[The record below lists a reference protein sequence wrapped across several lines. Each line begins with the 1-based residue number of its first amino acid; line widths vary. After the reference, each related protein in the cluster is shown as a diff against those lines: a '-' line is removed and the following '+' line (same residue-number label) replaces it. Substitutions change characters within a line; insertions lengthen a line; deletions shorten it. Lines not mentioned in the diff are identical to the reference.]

1 MFQKCE
7 VSMILAYF
15 SLIYIIASAYYL
27 IITRSYGTPFRDAI
41 QKYPELAKIKA
52 NSADKRRKAF
62 YCGIAIA
69 IGIVWYF
76 KPFKSC
82 SLD

>member
-15 SLIYIIASAYYL
+15 SLIYILASAYYL
-27 IITRSYGTPFRDAI
+27 LVTRAYGTPFHDALK
-41 QKYPELAKIKA
+41 KYPELAMIKA
-52 NSADKRRKAF
+52 NSASKRKKAF
-62 YCGIAIA
+62 FCGMAIA
-69 IGIVWYF
+69 VGIVWFF

>member
-15 SLIYIIASAYYL
+15 SLIYILASGYYL
-27 IITRSYGTPFRDAI
+27 LVTRAYGTPFYDAL
-41 QKYPELAKIKA
+41 KNYPELAMIKA
-52 NSADKRRKAF
+52 NSANKRRKAF
-62 YCGIAIA
+62 FLGMAIA
-69 IGIVWYF
+69 VGIVWFF

>member
-7 VSMILAYF
+7 VSMVLAYF
-15 SLIYIIASAYYL
+15 SLIYIIASGYYL
-27 IITRSYGTPFRDAI
+27 IVTRSYGTPFRDAI

-52 NSADKRRKAF
+52 NSADKRKKAF
-62 YCGIAIA
+62 FCGMAIA
-69 IGIVWYF
+69 VGIVWYF

-82 SLD
+82 SFD